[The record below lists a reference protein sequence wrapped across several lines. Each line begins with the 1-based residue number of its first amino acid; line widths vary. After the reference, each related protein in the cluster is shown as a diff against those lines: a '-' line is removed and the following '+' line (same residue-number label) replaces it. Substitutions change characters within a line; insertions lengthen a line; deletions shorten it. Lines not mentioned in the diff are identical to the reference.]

1 MERPKGVTTQRF
13 QCAWLWT
20 LSVCGSNVVHKSG
33 VGPAAQNRRARGSAK
48 ISSGGEDVNK
58 GQLIEALEGRL
69 GGKKAAADAVEAILD
84 VVIREVAKGGK
95 VGITGF
101 GTFEKIVRAAR
112 TGRNPRTGASVKI
125 KKTAVPKF
133 KAGTKFRKVVADPR
147 ELPKTA
153 AAGGRAAPA
162 KAAVKKAAVKKAAA
176 AKKTTVKKVAVKKVA
191 VKKAAPAK
199 KVAVKKVAAKRVAK
213 KVAVKKVAAKK
224 VAKKVAVKK
233 AAAKKAAPAKKVA
246 AKKVAKK
253 VAVKKVAAKKA
264 APAKKVAAKKVAKK
278 VAVKKVAAKK
288 AAPAKKVAA
297 KKVAKKV
304 VA

>member
-13 QCAWLWT
+13 QYAWLWT
-20 LSVCGSNVVHKSG
+20 SSVCGSNVVHKSG
-33 VGPAAQNRRARGSAK
+33 VGPAAQPPGKGLGEN
-48 ISSGGEDVNK
+48 SSGGEDVNK

-69 GGKKAAADAVEAILD
+69 GGKKAAADAVEAMLD
-84 VVIREVAKGGK
+84 VIIREVAKGGK
-95 VGITGF
+95 VGINGF
-101 GTFEKIVRAAR
+101 GTIEKMVRAAR
-112 TGRNPRTGASVKI
+112 TGRNPLSGASVKI

-162 KAAVKKAAVKKAAA
+162 KAAVKKAAA

-199 KVAVKKVAAKRVAK
+199 KVAVKKVAVKKVAAKKVAAKKAVPAKKVAKKVAVK

-224 VAKKVAVKK
+224 AV
-233 AAAKKAAPAKKVA
+233 PA
-246 AKKVAKK
+246 
-253 VAVKKVAAKKA
+253 KKVAAKKA
-264 APAKKVAAKKVAKK
+264 APAKKVA
-278 VAVKKVAAKK
+278 
-288 AAPAKKVAA
+288 
-297 KKVAKKV
+297 KKV
-304 VA
+304 VAKKAIRRR

>member
-1 MERPKGVTTQRF
+1 M
-13 QCAWLWT
+13 
-20 LSVCGSNVVHKSG
+20 
-33 VGPAAQNRRARGSAK
+33 
-48 ISSGGEDVNK
+48 NK

-84 VVIREVAKGGK
+84 VIIREVAKGGK

-101 GTFEKIVRAAR
+101 GTFEKVVRAAR

-199 KVAVKKVAAKRVAK
+199 KVAVKKVAAKKAAK

-224 VAKKVAVKK
+224 V
-233 AAAKKAAPAKKVA
+233 
-246 AKKVAKK
+246 
-253 VAVKKVAAKKA
+253 
-264 APAKKVAAKKVAKK
+264 
-278 VAVKKVAAKK
+278 AKK

-304 VA
+304 VAKKAIRRR

>member
-1 MERPKGVTTQRF
+1 M
-13 QCAWLWT
+13 
-20 LSVCGSNVVHKSG
+20 
-33 VGPAAQNRRARGSAK
+33 
-48 ISSGGEDVNK
+48 NK

-84 VVIREVAKGGK
+84 VIIREVAKGGK

-101 GTFEKIVRAAR
+101 GTFEKVVRAAR

-147 ELPKTA
+147 ELPKSA

-224 VAKKVAVKK
+224 
-233 AAAKKAAPAKKVA
+233 
-246 AKKVAKK
+246 
-253 VAVKKVAAKKA
+253 
-264 APAKKVAAKKVAKK
+264 
-278 VAVKKVAAKK
+278 

-304 VA
+304 VAKKAIRRR